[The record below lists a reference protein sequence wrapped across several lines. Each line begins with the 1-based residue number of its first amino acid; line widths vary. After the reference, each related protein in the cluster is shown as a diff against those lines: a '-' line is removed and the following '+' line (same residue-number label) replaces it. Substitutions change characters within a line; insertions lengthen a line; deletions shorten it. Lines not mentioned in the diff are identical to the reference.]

1 MRNLFYIITFGL
13 IITLAYWAYQENVK
27 TQMAM
32 KKSEELQA
40 EIGKARA
47 KLAVLKAEWAYLNR
61 PERLIHLT
69 NLGFDKLKLGP
80 LRAANFGGVNR
91 LNQSASN
98 IKWSSTLN
106 PKNSQSE
113 VRLYDND

>member
-1 MRNLFYIITFGL
+1 MRNLFYIVTFGL
-13 IITLAYWAYQENVK
+13 IITLAYWANKENVK
-27 TQMAM
+27 TQMAI

-69 NLGFDKLKLGP
+69 NLGFDQLKLGP
-80 LRAANFGGVNR
+80 IRAANFGEINR
-91 LNQSASN
+91 LNMKAGN

-106 PKNSQSE
+106 PKISPSE
-113 VRLYDND
+113 VRLNDND

>member
-13 IITLAYWAYQENVK
+13 IITLACWAYQENVK

-69 NLGFDKLKLGP
+69 NLGFDQLKLGP
-80 LRAANFGGVNR
+80 IRAENFGDLYL
-91 LNQSASN
+91 LNQRKSN
-98 IKWSSTLN
+98 IKWSSSLN
-106 PKNSQSE
+106 PKISESE
-113 VRLYDND
+113 VSLYDHD

>member
-32 KKSEELQA
+32 KRSEELQV

-69 NLGFDKLKLGP
+69 NLGFDQLKLGP
-80 LRAANFGGVNR
+80 IRAENFGDLYL
-91 LNQSASN
+91 LNQRKSN
-98 IKWSSTLN
+98 IKWSSSLN
-106 PKNSQSE
+106 PKISEPE

>member
-13 IITLAYWAYQENVK
+13 IITLAYWANKENVK
-27 TQMAM
+27 TQMAI
-32 KKSEELQA
+32 KKSEEIQA

-69 NLGFDKLKLGP
+69 NLGFDQLKLGP
-80 LRAANFGGVNR
+80 IRAANFGEINR
-91 LNQSASN
+91 LNMRAGN

-106 PKNSQSE
+106 PKISPSE
-113 VRLYDND
+113 VRLNDND

>member
-1 MRNLFYIITFGL
+1 
-13 IITLAYWAYQENVK
+13 
-27 TQMAM
+27 M

-69 NLGFDKLKLGP
+69 NLGFDQLKLGP
-80 LRAANFGGVNR
+80 IRAANFGEVNR
-91 LNQSASN
+91 LNHRESN

-106 PKNSQSE
+106 PKISKSE
-113 VRLYDND
+113 VKLYDNE

>member
-1 MRNLFYIITFGL
+1 
-13 IITLAYWAYQENVK
+13 
-27 TQMAM
+27 M

-69 NLGFDKLKLGP
+69 NLGFDQLKLGP
-80 LRAANFGGVNR
+80 IRAANFGEVNR
-91 LNQSASN
+91 LNQRASN

-106 PKNSQSE
+106 PKISHSD
-113 VRLYDND
+113 VRLYEND